1 MTRWR
6 WWQGWLLV
14 GSSWLLLWAWVTP
27 TRETS
32 ALPMYVAFKT
42 ATVTVTAL
50 PAPSS
55 KQVTVRPTAVYVGTR
70 AAVVNRQRYVRVKT
84 LTGRLIGWVP
94 QQQIRALTHVTA
106 HGQLSTRQYHRL
118 NGRLTA
124 KHPVKVITVTAAVPA
139 TKATVKQ
146 WRVQATQLTTT
157 AMQVVATTQTDLG
170 RYYLIERYQHRY
182 GWVSAA
188 DFKYHAVSVP
198 TITAKNWLHVDH
210 LVATQHIQGT
220 LLVAQAG
227 QATPTIR
234 SYGLADRATHTRN
247 GATTVYPIAS
257 LQKAMTGVMI
267 GQLVASGQLQL
278 DQPIGNFYPHLK
290 NARHITIQQL
300 LNHTSGLYMPE
311 VAPKTPLTEAQAV
324 QWSLSHVTVQTKHQ
338 WRYCSANYTLLAGI
352 IRQVTGKSYAEN
364 LTTRVLKPAGMTATK
379 AWTQFHNLP
388 VATPYFATNHF
399 FVQTAQI
406 SLPLLSSELGA
417 GDIGTTVTDYYRFVT
432 AFNDGTLLPAAT
444 RQLLTSTRTNDYAAG
459 LYYGLDGKQHA
470 TGYDNDISNFYNRST
485 NGKVTV
491 VFFMNQANHYRA
503 KDVVQKITEI
513 LAKNQ

>member
-1 MTRWR
+1 MRWR
-6 WWQGWLLV
+6 WWQAWLLV
-14 GSSWLLLWAWVTP
+14 GSSGWWLWAAVTP

-32 ALPMYVAFKT
+32 ALPMYVAFKS
-42 ATVTVTAL
+42 ATVTTTAL
-50 PAPSS
+50 PATTP
-55 KQVTVRPTAVYVGTR
+55 QRVTVRPAAVYIGTR
-70 AAVVNRQRYVRVKT
+70 AAVVDRQ
-84 LTGRLIGWVP
+84 
-94 QQQIRALTHVTA
+94 
-106 HGQLSTRQYHRL
+106 
-118 NGRLTA
+118 
-124 KHPVKVITVTAAVPA
+124 
-139 TKATVKQ
+139 
-146 WRVQATQLTTT
+146 
-157 AMQVVATTQTDLG
+157 
-170 RYYLIERYQHRY
+170 RYQHRY

-188 DFKYHAVSVP
+188 DFKYQAVSVP

-234 SYGLADRATHTRN
+234 SYGLADRATHTLN

-278 DQPIGNFYPHLK
+278 DQPIAQFYPHLK

-311 VAPKTPLTEAQAV
+311 VAPKKPLTEAAAV
-324 QWSLSHVTVQTKHQ
+324 QWVLAHVTVQSQHQ

-352 IRQVTGKSYAEN
+352 IRQVTGQSYAEN
-364 LTTRVLKPAGMTATK
+364 LTTRVLKPAGMTTTK

-388 VATPYFATNHF
+388 VATPYFATNRF

-432 AFNDGTLLPAAT
+432 AFNDGTLLPIAT
-444 RQLLTSTRTNDYAAG
+444 RNLLTSTRTNDYAAG

-470 TGYDNDISNFYNRST
+470 TGYDNDISNFYSRSA
-485 NGKVTV
+485 NGQVTV

-503 KDVVQKITEI
+503 KTVVQKITEI